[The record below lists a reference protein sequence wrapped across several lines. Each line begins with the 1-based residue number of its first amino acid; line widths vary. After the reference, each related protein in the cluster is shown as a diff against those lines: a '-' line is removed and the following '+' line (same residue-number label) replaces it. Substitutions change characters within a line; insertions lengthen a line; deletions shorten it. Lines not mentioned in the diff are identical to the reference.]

1 MDMWMLQKL
10 SRPFLPDD
18 FFQTILEFDRLCR
31 DTYPDNVRLYKDIKN
46 ASKPNPEPI
55 PEPDSELETG
65 LERFRKAHAESY
77 ETALREIR
85 SGMKMSHWMR
95 YIFPQ
100 IQGFRR
106 SSTAQYYAIKDR
118 EEAIAYWQDPVLSAH
133 LLEISRELLKLNS
146 SIEWIMGY
154 PDDLKLKSCMTL
166 FWLVTGENAFEE
178 VLNKFYV
185 GEMDEFTRDA
195 LS

>member
-55 PEPDSELETG
+55 PEPDSELETE

-85 SGMKMSHWMR
+85 SGMKMSRWMR

-106 SSTAQYYAIKDR
+106 GSTAQYYAIKDR
-118 EEAIAYWQDPVLSAH
+118 DEAIAYWQDPVLSAH
-133 LLEISRELLKLNS
+133 LLEISRELLKLTS

-154 PDDLKLKSCMTL
+154 PDELKLKSCMTL
-166 FWLVTGENAFEE
+166 FWLVTGENVFEE
-178 VLNKFYV
+178 VLNKVYV
-185 GEMDEFTRDA
+185 AEMDEFTRDA